1 MIIYIDQII
10 KPMKNLNQK
19 LAVIQTELK
28 AKKSSYNA
36 FGKYYFRKA
45 EDILEAVKPF
55 LTREGVSVRIEED
68 IITDSP
74 VPTLQSTA
82 ILSDGENSIKATAV
96 VGVDLNQK
104 GMQTAQQFGAASSYG
119 KKYALGNLFLIDDT
133 ADADSTNGH
142 GKASQIV
149 SKNKVFENGA
159 QLPKANKYTMTEEQL
174 KKAVEFVKGGGAISA
189 IESKYR
195 ITPEQMKTL
204 KQSVNV

>member
-1 MIIYIDQII
+1 
-10 KPMKNLNQK
+10 MKQLNQK

-55 LTREGVSVRIEED
+55 LLREGVSVQINEELIHD
-68 IITDSP
+68 TP
-74 VPTLQSTA
+74 PTIQSTA
-82 ILSDGENSIKATAV
+82 IISDGENSIKATAI
-96 VGVDLNQK
+96 VGVDLQQK

-133 ADADSTNGH
+133 ADADSTNSG

-149 SKNKVFENGA
+149 NKAKV
-159 QLPKANKYTMTEEQL
+159 TMTEDQY
-174 KKAVEFVKGGGAISA
+174 KKAIDFIKDGGSIAA
-189 IESKYR
+189 IESKYT
-195 ITPEQMKTL
+195 ITPAQKITFHNQIGYYKYKL
-204 KQSVNV
+204 DCHS

>member
-1 MIIYIDQII
+1 
-10 KPMKNLNQK
+10 MKNLNQK

-28 AKKSSYNA
+28 AKKSSYNS

-55 LTREGVSVRIEED
+55 LLREGVSVNVDEELIHD
-68 IITDSP
+68 TP
-74 VPTLQSTA
+74 PTIQSTA
-82 ILSDGENSIKATAV
+82 TISDGENSITATAI
-96 VGVDLNQK
+96 VGVDLQQK

-133 ADADSTNGH
+133 ADADSTNSH

-149 SKNKVFENGA
+149 NKHV
-159 QLPKANKYTMTEEQL
+159 KKSMMTEDQY
-174 KKAVEFVKGGGAISA
+174 KKAVEFIKGGGAITA
-189 IESKYR
+189 IESKYT

-204 KQSVNV
+204 KNGVNG

>member
-1 MIIYIDQII
+1 
-10 KPMKNLNQK
+10 MKNLNKK

-28 AKKSSYNA
+28 AKKSSYNS

-55 LTREGVSVRIEED
+55 LLREGVSVRVDEELIHD
-68 IITDSP
+68 TP
-74 VPTLQSTA
+74 PTIQSTA
-82 ILSDGENSIKATAV
+82 TISDGENSIKATAI
-96 VGVDLNQK
+96 VGVDLQQK

-149 SKNKVFENGA
+149 SRKKVFENGA
-159 QLPKANKYTMTEEQL
+159 QLPEANKHTMTEEKL
-174 KKAVEFVKGGGAISA
+174 KKAVEFVKSGGLISA
-189 IESKYR
+189 IESKYTV
-195 ITPEQMKTL
+195 TPEQMKTL
-204 KQSVNV
+204 KESVNV

>member
-1 MIIYIDQII
+1 ME
-10 KPMKNLNQK
+10 KLNQK

-28 AKKSSYNA
+28 AKKSSYNS

-55 LTREGVSVRIEED
+55 LLREGVSVRVDEELIHD
-68 IITDSP
+68 TP
-74 VPTLQSTA
+74 PTLKSTA
-82 ILSDGENSIKATAV
+82 IISDGENSITATAI

-133 ADADSTNGH
+133 ADADSTNSH

-149 SKNKVFENGA
+149 NKA
-159 QLPKANKYTMTEEQL
+159 KAKMTEDQY
-174 KKAVEFVKGGGAISA
+174 KKAVEFIKGGGAIAA
-189 IESKYR
+189 IESKYALTPDQKSGLAR
-195 ITPEQMKTL
+195 IKI
-204 KQSVNV
+204 SN